1 MCSLVL
7 YLVVLVVLVIECS
20 AFLVF
25 SPGVCPSVPSMLTF
39 DLKNFLGRWYIYET
53 FDVPF
58 QYGIS
63 LSLLEGRQ
71 PNYRV
76 VSTDYTSYAVIYS
89 CTRPTVLPFRMG
101 EN

>member
-63 LSLLEGRQ
+63 CLTTNFSSLPDGS
-71 PNYRV
+71 
-76 VSTDYTSYAVIYS
+76 VSVRTDGI
-89 CTRPTVLPFRMG
+89 RDLRM
-101 EN
+101 